1 MIRVYD
7 ANYSGWHS
15 FNAGCLTR
23 EVQHHLKTY
32 CKHLNSTHL
41 QITEPLS
48 FFSTESRVANSLVCT
63 EFTFVKSSNPALHMA
78 ENVEMTYKTGKTYET
93 PELSITHYDG
103 EDSITIL
110 DATGNAT
117 KMRVH
122 AHAVHNTHVV
132 FSISCTQD
140 PNVKTFLCQQKDTV
154 RYVRMH
160 LDIFSSTTAVVFVYN
175 EKCRS
180 CVKIEA
186 SWPICVNA
194 CYTAKVRGKIANKG
208 YLDAFRVP
216 NGSCGVEFTFPSP
229 LGKLNLYKGDKNCRK
244 ITFKASS
251 SLQSVKEALESI
263 CRITGISSDF
273 CIAMHMLVFE
283 CKTGMAMDITLGG
296 FVHDFCKQV
305 FHDSG
310 CSFEAEIQEVN
321 VHSLVQWDKID
332 LLFSLLFP
340 EAAVSNNT
348 QEHMKNIVLIMS
360 ITRLGTIIFR
370 VSLKQKTRSG
380 AGMAYTKETEDAIV
394 KTLNQLYFSFSTFSS
409 PFTTPPLCA
418 A

>member
-7 ANYSGWHS
+7 AKYSGWHA

-23 EVQHHLKTY
+23 EMQHHLKTH
-32 CKHLNSTHL
+32 CNHLNSTRL

-63 EFTFVKSSNPALHMA
+63 EFTFAKSSNPTLHMA
-78 ENVEMTYKTGKTYET
+78 ENVEITYKIGKRYET
-93 PELSITHYDG
+93 PNLHITHYDG

-110 DATGNAT
+110 DACGNKAD
-117 KMRVH
+117 MRLH
-122 AHAVHNTHVV
+122 SHAVYNTHVV

-140 PNVKTFLCQQKDTV
+140 PNVRTLLCQQKDSV
-154 RYVRMH
+154 RHVRMH
-160 LDIFSSTTAVVFVYN
+160 LDIFSSTTAVAFVYN

-186 SWPICVNA
+186 SWPTCVNA
-194 CYTAKVRGKIANKG
+194 CYTAKVCGKIANKG

-251 SLQSVKEALESI
+251 SLKSVKEALQSI
-263 CRITGISSDF
+263 CRITGIRSDF
-273 CIAMHMLVFE
+273 CVAMHMLVFE
-283 CKTGMAMDITLGG
+283 CKTGMAMDIATGG
-296 FVHDFCKQV
+296 FVHDFCQQV
-305 FHDSG
+305 FQQSG

-332 LLFSLLFP
+332 HLFSLLFP
-340 EAAVSNNT
+340 EAAVSINT

-370 VSLKQKTRSG
+370 VSLKQKTKSSG
-380 AGMAYTKETEDAIV
+380 DVAYTQETEDAIV
-394 KTLNQLYFSFSTFSS
+394 KTLNRLYFSFSTFSS
-409 PFTTPPLCA
+409 PFTTLPLSA